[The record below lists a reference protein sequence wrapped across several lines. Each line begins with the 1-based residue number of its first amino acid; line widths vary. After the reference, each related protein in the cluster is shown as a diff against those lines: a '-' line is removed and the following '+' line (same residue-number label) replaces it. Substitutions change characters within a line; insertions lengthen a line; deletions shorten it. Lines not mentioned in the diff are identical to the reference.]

1 MKVVL
6 FNSQRTFLT
15 RSCGNRKEEK
25 VKRGRVGSELQGGAV
40 PSGAQGHSGR
50 PMMSGRQLQEESS

>member
-1 MKVVL
+1 MKVVF

-25 VKRGRVGSELQGGAV
+25 VKRGRVGIELQGGAV

-50 PMMSGRQLQEESS
+50 PVMSGRRLQEEPS